1 MKILKALCLILIM
14 ALIIP
19 SARASRLAG
28 NPIDKIVT
36 AYLDVK
42 NALVNGDGNTASAK
56 AKDLVNAL
64 SANTAAELSADQ
76 QKTFAKFRDKLL
88 FDARHISSVNIVDHQ
103 REHFENL
110 SANMYDA
117 LKALKLNTT
126 TLYEQYC
133 PMKKAYWLSETQQI
147 KNPYF
152 GSQML
157 TCGKVTA
164 TLAPAK

>member
-1 MKILKALCLILIM
+1 MKILKALSLVLIM
-14 ALIIP
+14 AVTTP
-19 SARASRLAG
+19 MAKASRVAD

-42 NALVNGDGNTASAK
+42 NALVNSDGNAASAK
-56 AKDLVNAL
+56 AKDLVAAL
-64 SANTAAELSADQ
+64 SANTSAQLSADQ
-76 QKTFAKFRDKLL
+76 EKNFAKFRDKLL
-88 FDARHISSVNIVDHQ
+88 FDARHISSVTAVDHQ
-103 REHFENL
+103 REHFESL

-133 PMKKAYWLSETQQI
+133 PMKKAYWLSESQQI

-152 GSQML
+152 GGQML

-164 TLAPAK
+164 TLPPAK